1 MVSNAA
7 AKKKKNKKS
16 KRNTGYNVFTFVK
29 TSFLETWRV
38 HAAELSLL
46 LETAASCYQE
56 VSH

>member
-7 AKKKKNKKS
+7 AKKQVS
-16 KRNTGYNVFTFVK
+16 KRNTGYNMFTFVK
-29 TSFLETWRV
+29 RSFLETRRV
-38 HAAELSLL
+38 HVAELSLL

>member
-7 AKKKKNKKS
+7 AQKKIN
-16 KRNTGYNVFTFVK
+16 KRNTGYNVFTFVR
-29 TSFLETWRV
+29 TSFLETQRV
-38 HAAELSLL
+38 YAAELSLL